1 VAVALVLGALS
12 MPVLLA
18 GKAFADAA
26 EPGFDV
32 GIALRFMPIGWM
44 NASEHDPHVIR
55 TVPAVGGAIVADYRV
70 NPFFAVGVMP
80 ELTLNVIPKVVGSYP
95 VSSMTG
101 GSLRFKAQ
109 IPGQGRFTPYVVLA
123 PGYSAVSSYHH
134 TVVLCDCADSIQHG
148 DSHGFTLAGYAG
160 ARLSV
165 SPRHAVLVEAGYLHG
180 FQSSGSRSYAPRY
193 LVLGLGWQA
202 SL

>member
-1 VAVALVLGALS
+1 VALALALAPA
-12 MPVLLA
+12 MPA
-18 GKAFADAA
+18 FMASKAFADAA

-32 GIALRFMPIGWM
+32 GIALRFMPMGWM

-55 TVPAVGGAIVADYRV
+55 TVPALGGAIWVDYRV
-70 NPFFAVGVMP
+70 NPLFAVGVMP
-80 ELTLNVIPKVVGSYP
+80 ELALNVIPKVLGSYP

-109 IPGQGRFTPYVVLA
+109 YPGERAFTPYVVLA
-123 PGYSAVSSYHH
+123 PGYSVVSSYRH
-134 TVVLCDCADSIQHG
+134 TVVLCDCSDSITHG
-148 DSHGFTLAGYAG
+148 DSHGFVLAGYAG
-160 ARLSV
+160 ARLSFN
-165 SPRHAVLVEAGYLHG
+165 PRHALLVEAGYRHG
-180 FQSSGSRSYAPRY
+180 FQSDGSRTYAPRY